1 VKRDSQ
7 SMAKETHE
15 YCWNVL
21 PWFVTGRL
29 SGEDMQ
35 RVERHLEH
43 CDACRAEL
51 AEQRELCMHIR
62 REESVLLAP
71 QASLQKMMARIDAST
86 STDQVPDLVDFP
98 AAASGTPPPVRPHRT
113 HRWLAIAAALQ
124 TVTIAFLLAL
134 VLRQTTQEMTAP
146 RFTTLTTPST
156 ANESGASLRVVFKP
170 DTQAA
175 AMQSLLRAV
184 SAQVIAGPTEAG
196 VYTLRLASEAT
207 ERDVARALSQ
217 MREDDAVIF
226 AERVS
231 LENRP

>member
-1 VKRDSQ
+1 
-7 SMAKETHE
+7 
-15 YCWNVL
+15 
-21 PWFVTGRL
+21 VTGRL
-29 SGEDMQ
+29 SGDDMQ

-43 CDACRAEL
+43 CAACRDEL

-86 STDQVPDLVDFP
+86 STDQAIDVV
-98 AAASGTPPPVRPHRT
+98 TPEPPSEMSAQVRPHRAY
-113 HRWLAIAAALQ
+113 RWLAIAAALQ

-146 RFTTLTTPST
+146 RFTTLTTPSAVT
-156 ANESGASLRVVFKP
+156 ESGASLRVVFKP

-184 SAQVIAGPTEAG
+184 NAQVIAGPTEAG
-196 VYTLRLASEAT
+196 VYTLRLAGDVT

-217 MREDDAVIF
+217 MREDQAVIF

-231 LENRP
+231 LESQP

>member
-7 SMAKETHE
+7 TMAAEAHE

-29 SGEDMQ
+29 SGDDMQ

-43 CDACRAEL
+43 CAACRDEL

-86 STDQVPDLVDFP
+86 SADPPVDVV
-98 AAASGTPPPVRPHRT
+98 AASGPPSNVRARRARP
-113 HRWLAIAAALQ
+113 WLAIAAALQ
-124 TVTIAFLLAL
+124 TVTIAFLLTL

-146 RFTTLTTPST
+146 RFTTLTAPS
-156 ANESGASLRVVFKP
+156 AAGESGASLRVVFKP

-196 VYTLRLASEAT
+196 VYTLRLANEST

-217 MREDDAVIF
+217 MREDEAVIF
-226 AERVS
+226 AERVA